1 MATPKPDA
9 AGSPTCVMLSN
20 HTSVLPPAQPIA
32 SGGLW
37 RIYDELTADLDPA
50 AQVDSL
56 AAGLHWFGV
65 RSGEG
70 MGLAMSP
77 PEGRAAP
84 TGAGKIAGLNLCE
97 IAQRAKSWNFSDAAL
112 GVAAINAQH
121 NTPARVCHLLD
132 DPRYLTHMGTNAFEY
147 MLPRVTGKRVT
158 VIGHFRGLDKMV
170 EHCDLTILERR
181 PQPGDLPDPACED
194 VLPRSDFVF
203 ITGTTLINKT
213 LPRLLALS
221 RGAFVSLVG
230 PTTPLTSRW
239 FDLGV
244 NLIAGLVVDDVSAV
258 WPIVQEGGQHSFF
271 DSGTRMLQVE
281 RKGGAHG
288 RSGV

>member
-1 MATPKPDA
+1 
-9 AGSPTCVMLSN
+9 MLSN
-20 HTSVLPPAQPIA
+20 HTAALLPAQPVA

-37 RIYDELTADLDPA
+37 RIYDELVAGIDPA
-50 AQVDSL
+50 AKIAAF

-70 MGLAMSP
+70 MGLAMAP

-84 TGAGKIAGLNLCE
+84 TGAGKIAGLRLGE

-112 GVAAINAQH
+112 GVAAINAHH
-121 NTPARVCHLLD
+121 NAPDRVRSLIG
-132 DPRYLTHMGTNAFEY
+132 DPRYVTHTGTNAFEY
-147 MLPRVTGKRVT
+147 LLPRVTGKRVA
-158 VIGHFRGLDKMV
+158 VIGHFRGLEKMA

-181 PQPGDLPDPACED
+181 PQAGDLPDPACED

-230 PTTPLTSRW
+230 PTTPLTPRW

-244 NLIAGLVVDDVSAV
+244 NLIAGLVVDDVPAV

-281 RKGGAHG
+281 LTGPGKGGT
-288 RSGV
+288 

>member
-1 MATPKPDA
+1 MTTSLSLARPVS
-9 AGSPTCVMLSN
+9 SP
-20 HTSVLPPAQPIA
+20 A
-32 SGGLW
+32 SGLW
-37 RIYDELTADLDPA
+37 SVYDTLIKGLDP
-50 AQVDSL
+50 VPRIESF

-65 RSGEG
+65 RSDAG
-70 MGLAMSP
+70 MGLAMAP

-84 TGAGKIAGLNLCE
+84 SGAGGIAGLGLRDV
-97 IAQRAKSWNFSDAAL
+97 ADRAKSWNFADAAL
-112 GVAAINAQH
+112 GVASINAH
-121 NTPARVCHLLD
+121 YNTPARVSSLCANA
-132 DPRYLTHMGTNAFEY
+132 RYLTHTGTNAFEY

-158 VIGHFRGLDKMV
+158 AIGHFRGLDKMA

-181 PQPGDLPDPACED
+181 PQAGDLPDPACED

-230 PTTPLTSRW
+230 PTTPLTPAW

-244 NLIAGLVVDDVSAV
+244 DLVAGLVVENVSAV
-258 WPIVQEGGQHSFF
+258 WPVVQEGGQHSFF
-271 DSGTRMLQVE
+271 DRGTRMIQIE
-281 RKGGAHG
+281 RAGFSKGGT
-288 RSGV
+288 

>member
-1 MATPKPDA
+1 
-9 AGSPTCVMLSN
+9 MLSN
-20 HTSVLPPAQPIA
+20 HTAAMPPAHPIA

-37 RIYDELTADLDPA
+37 KIYDELMVSIDPA
-50 AQVDSL
+50 ARVDAF

-65 RSGEG
+65 RSSEG
-70 MGLAMSP
+70 MGLAMAP

-84 TGAGKIAGLNLCE
+84 TGAGKIAGRGLSE

-112 GVAAINAQH
+112 GVAAINAHH
-121 NTPARVCHLLD
+121 NAPERVRPLLD
-132 DPRYLTHMGTNAFEY
+132 DPRYTTHTGTNAFEY
-147 MLPRVTGKRVT
+147 MLPRVIGKRVT
-158 VIGHFRGLDKMV
+158 VIGHFRGLDKMA
-170 EHCDLTILERR
+170 EHCELTILERR
-181 PQPGDLPDPACED
+181 PQVGDLPDPACED

-230 PTTPLTSRW
+230 PTTPLTPRW

-244 NLIAGLVVDDVSAV
+244 NLIAGLVVDDVPAV

-281 RKGGAHG
+281 RKGVANG

>member
-1 MATPKPDA
+1 
-9 AGSPTCVMLSN
+9 MLSN
-20 HTSVLPPAQPIA
+20 HTTTTLPLKQPAV
-32 SGGLW
+32 SDGLW
-37 RIYDELTADLDPA
+37 RIYDELTVGIDPA
-50 AQVDSL
+50 ARVDAF

-65 RSGEG
+65 RSDEA
-70 MGLAMSP
+70 MGLAMAP

-84 TGAGKIAGLNLCE
+84 TGAGKIAGLRLGE

-112 GVAAINAQH
+112 GVAAINAHH
-121 NTPARVCHLLD
+121 NAPARIRPLFD
-132 DPRYLTHMGTNAFEY
+132 DPRYATHTGTNAFEY
-147 MLPRVTGKRVT
+147 MLPRVVGKRVT
-158 VIGHFRGLDKMV
+158 VIGHFRGLDKMA

-181 PQPGDLPDPACED
+181 PQQGDLPDPACED

-230 PTTPLTSRW
+230 PTTPVTPRW
-239 FDLGV
+239 FGLGV
-244 NLIAGLVVDDVSAV
+244 NLIAGLVVDDVPAV

-288 RSGV
+288 RSGF

>member
-1 MATPKPDA
+1 MPSNLAAAKP
-9 AGSPTCVMLSN
+9 P
-20 HTSVLPPAQPIA
+20 LP
-32 SGGLW
+32 STDTGGLW
-37 RIYDELTADLDPA
+37 TLYDRLLAGLDSSARLTAF
-50 AQVDSL
+50 

-65 RSGEG
+65 RTDEG
-70 MGLAMSP
+70 MGLAMAP

-84 TGAGKIAGLNLCE
+84 TGAGGIAGLNLRE
-97 IAQRAKSWNFSDAAL
+97 VAGRAKSWNFSDAAL
-112 GVAAINAQH
+112 GVAAINAH
-121 NTPARVCHLLD
+121 YNTPARVQPLCD
-132 DPRYLTHMGTNAFEY
+132 DPAFTTHTGTNAFEY

-158 VIGHFRGLDKMV
+158 VIGHFRGLDRMA

-181 PQPGDLPDPACED
+181 PQAGDLPDPACED

-230 PTTPLTSRW
+230 PTTPLTPQW

-244 NLIAGLVVDDVSAV
+244 DLVAGLVVEDASAV

-271 DSGTRMLQVE
+271 DHGTRMLQIE
-281 RKGGAHG
+281 RKGGVHG
-288 RSGV
+288 RSGSC

>member
-1 MATPKPDA
+1 MP
-9 AGSPTCVMLSN
+9 S
-20 HTSVLPPAQPIA
+20 
-32 SGGLW
+32 
-37 RIYDELTADLDPA
+37 ELTATAPTAEAGLWNIYEALIADLDA
-50 AQVDSL
+50 SAKIDAF

-70 MGLAMSP
+70 LGLAMAP

-84 TGAGKIAGLNLCE
+84 TGAGRIARLSLLE
-97 IAQRAKSWNFSDAAL
+97 TARRAKSWNFSDAAL
-112 GVAAINAQH
+112 GVAALNAFH
-121 NTPARVCHLLD
+121 NAPDRVQPLIAD
-132 DPRYLTHMGTNAFEY
+132 VRYTTHTGTNAFEY

-158 VIGHFRGLDKMV
+158 VIGHFRGLDRMA

-230 PTTPLTSRW
+230 PTTPLTPRW

-244 NLIAGLVVDDVSAV
+244 DLVAGLIVDDAPLV
-258 WPIVQEGGQHSFF
+258 WPIIQEGGQHSFF
-271 DSGTRMLQVE
+271 DAGTRMLQIE
-281 RKGGAHG
+281 RKA
-288 RSGV
+288 RRV